1 MGKVTIKID
10 EGQGR
15 HGLKQNPTYVW
26 YVILEQGSVDAVIRY
41 FARFVKLR

>member
-26 YVILEQGSVDAVIRY
+26 YVILEQAVPDTVIRY
-41 FARFVKLR
+41 LAHF